1 MENNRMIGGVIVL
14 FLGLVFLLMNLGLLP
29 YDFGRYWPII
39 LVIVGAGILLQNDEK
54 KKK

>member
-1 MENNRMIGGVIVL
+1 METNRMIGGVIVL

-39 LVIVGAGILLQNDEK
+39 LIIVGAGILMKDGEK